1 MFASIGLTCVCD
13 VFSKSKRRD
22 DFGELGYE
30 TLKFYGEK
38 KGEKKS
44 CTQHK
49 LVFDDDE

>member
-1 MFASIGLTCVCD
+1 MFASIGFTCVCD

-38 KGEKKS
+38 KEREKS
-44 CTQHK
+44 CTRHK